1 MVVVRKSVLIK
12 NTCEVD
18 RSHNV
23 SSVIGGLNNGKGS
36 VEA

>member
-12 NTCEVD
+12 NTFEND

-23 SSVIGGLNNGKGS
+23 SSIIGANGRGS